1 MVQIKISYELEPNER
16 IEQENAEYLCSTN
29 TKIITV
35 LLQRYSTTTTEMSF
49 TKDDDDYSEID
60 LSFCQISKDKLMAP
74 FFDDPG
80 GATGYLGAPPLLR
93 YIMIPDPQKVTLSY
107 Y

>member
-1 MVQIKISYELEPNER
+1 MVQITISYELEPNER
-16 IEQENAEYLCSTN
+16 IEQENAAYLCSTS

-60 LSFCQISKDKLMAP
+60 LSFCQISKDKLMAS

-93 YIMIPDPQKVTLSY
+93 YIIIPNPQK
-107 Y
+107 